1 MSLVFVGFGFMAFI
15 GASMLAIDIGMLMT
29 ARSQAQNSADAGA
42 LAGAT
47 ALAYDDYDD
56 YSATGPA
63 VTSALTTARANNV
76 IAGQVDV
83 GVPDVEFLQDANGQ
97 TNRVRVT
104 VYRHAERGNAMNT
117 FIATIFGM
125 DTMSVK
131 AVAMAE
137 ASPADAMTCVK
148 PFAIPDRWDERQT
161 PPWDPTDTFDM
172 VDNHGNPLA
181 NPDIYIGPGDP
192 ATYTGYNPERDRGL
206 EIVLKANNDS
216 QIAPSFYYPWDMV
229 GEDMGAD
236 DYRHNIGYCNT
247 NVMQFG
253 DVFVAKPGNMVG
265 PTNQGMDDLILRD
278 PRATWNESTD
288 PDTINSEFRPSPR
301 LVAIPLFD
309 PEYYDTG
316 KRMGR
321 NASLKFVN
329 YLGFF
334 IEEMRGNE
342 VVGRIHPIGG
352 LRTGNG
358 PAPPGAFPLVIRLVQ

>member
-1 MSLVFVGFGFMAFI
+1 M
-15 GASMLAIDIGMLMT
+15 
-29 ARSQAQNSADAGA
+29 
-42 LAGAT
+42 
-47 ALAYDDYDD
+47 
-56 YSATGPA
+56 
-63 VTSALTTARANNV
+63 
-76 IAGQVDV
+76 
-83 GVPDVEFLQDANGQ
+83 
-97 TNRVRVT
+97 
-104 VYRHAERGNAMNT
+104 
-117 FIATIFGM
+117 
-125 DTMSVK
+125 
-131 AVAMAE
+131 
-137 ASPADAMTCVK
+137 
-148 PFAIPDRWDERQT
+148 
-161 PPWDPTDTFDM
+161 
-172 VDNHGNPLA
+172 
-181 NPDIYIGPGDP
+181 
-192 ATYTGYNPERDRGL
+192 
-206 EIVLKANNDS
+206 LKANNDS

-247 NVMQFG
+247 NIMEFG

-278 PRATWNESTD
+278 PRATWNENTD